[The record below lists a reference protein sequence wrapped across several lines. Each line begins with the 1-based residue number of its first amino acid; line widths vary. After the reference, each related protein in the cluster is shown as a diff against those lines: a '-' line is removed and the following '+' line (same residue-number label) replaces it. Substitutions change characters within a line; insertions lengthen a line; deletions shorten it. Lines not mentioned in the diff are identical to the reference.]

1 VANLRTRHRSLLT
14 GTPQKNYVH
23 DLFHLLCWALGPASV
38 RFPFAWGSEGK
49 SKFEGD
55 FCVVERLVG
64 GKRRKVLPEVTNLSV
79 LWRLLSG
86 AIIRRRKE
94 HMGENIVDRTLY
106 SPT

>member
-1 VANLRTRHRSLLT
+1 MANLRTRHRSLLT